1 MKREET
7 MNKERYILTEEE
19 KVSLLNKY
27 KECYICQKSLEGYDR
42 DEIEFDHIYAFA
54 DGYPQDLSNFAP
66 VHASNNPLKLCC
78 HRAKGR
84 KSPIDYREE
93 LRIQN
98 KLEQITGLKD
108 LLTKPIETIYSI
120 DEDNMKI
127 KINDKTLP
135 LYNQKIDNKNNY
147 YFFDVID
154 VKYIGNDEEIQLR
167 PLEAKIFNLIMNLKG
182 NVQLLPSLG
191 RINKGENII
200 KLFDGQHKAVAQ
212 IIGNNKKELMC
223 IVFVDP
229 DITKIREVVY
239 QAHTDFVQQRYKKSH
254 MDAKLADMYKDK
266 ISKYREKV
274 GNSEAAYSEYDI
286 LQGES
291 KSEIT
296 KFIRSSII
304 SELRTESTIIQEYV
318 AQDKNEQKTKP
329 ILWQSLE
336 KFITMYSN
344 LDTVSEKSDSKNNHR
359 IDEIKNL
366 LFILENILEY
376 SIKGKWN
383 PDNSESEHHKL
394 ARTYYYK
401 TAFNNWH
408 SILEKALR
416 MAFDQKKGK
425 AHEGALC
432 YREEYDEE
440 IKERFSTIIKKLFV
454 HPLWVIENNQK
465 EVATANVDNVVTK
478 LFEKEGLDYIYL
490 VDL

>member
-1 MKREET
+1 MDKDR
-7 MNKERYILTEEE
+7 RILTEEE
-19 KVSLLNKY
+19 KLSLLNKY

-42 DEIEFDHIYAFA
+42 NEIEFDHIYAFA
-54 DGYPQDLSNFAP
+54 DGYSQDLADFAP

-78 HRAKGR
+78 HKAKGR
-84 KSPIDYREE
+84 KSPINYREE

-98 KLEQITGLKD
+98 KLEKISGLKN
-108 LLTKPIETIYSI
+108 LLIEPIKSVYSI
-120 DEDNMKI
+120 DENNMKI
-127 KINDKTLP
+127 SINNKILP

-147 YFFDVID
+147 YFFNVID
-154 VKYIGNDEEIQLR
+154 VKYIGNDEIIQLR
-167 PLEAKIFNLIMNLKG
+167 PLEAKIFNLIMNLKE

-212 IIGNNKKELMC
+212 IVGNNKKELMC
-223 IVFVDP
+223 IVFVEP

-266 ISKYREKV
+266 ITKYREKV
-274 GNSEAAYSEYDI
+274 GNPEAAYSEYDI

-296 KFIRSSII
+296 KFLRSSII
-304 SELRTESTIIQEYV
+304 SELRAETTIIQDYV

-336 KFITMYSN
+336 KFITLYSD
-344 LDTVSEKSDSKNNHR
+344 LETMSEKSDDKNNHR

-383 PDNSESEHHKL
+383 PDNLESEHHKL
-394 ARTYYYK
+394 SRTYYYK
-401 TAFNNWH
+401 TAFNNWY

-416 MAFDQKKGK
+416 MAFDQMKGK
-425 AHEGALC
+425 AYEGSLC
-432 YREEYDEE
+432 YREEYDEQ
-440 IKERFSTIIKKLFV
+440 IKDRFSSIIKKLFF

-465 EVATANVDNVVTK
+465 EIATANIDSVVTK

-490 VDL
+490 VNL

>member
-1 MKREET
+1 MDKDR
-7 MNKERYILTEEE
+7 RILTEEE
-19 KVSLLNKY
+19 KISLLDKY
-27 KECYICQKSLEGYDR
+27 KECYICQESLEGYRR

-54 DGYPQDLSNFAP
+54 DGYPQDISNFAP

-84 KSPIDYREE
+84 KSPIDYKEE
-93 LRIQN
+93 LRIKK
-98 KLEQITGLKD
+98 KLDKITGIKN
-108 LLTKPIETIYSI
+108 LLTQPVESVYSI
-120 DEDNMKI
+120 DENNMKI
-127 KINDKTLP
+127 TINNITLP

-167 PLEAKIFNLIMNLKG
+167 PLEAKIFNLIMNLKE
-182 NVQLLPSLG
+182 NVQLLPSLR

-212 IIGNNKKELMC
+212 IVGNNKKELMC

-229 DITKIREVVY
+229 DIARIREVVY

-296 KFIRSSII
+296 MFLRSSII
-304 SELRTESTIIQEYV
+304 SELREESTIIQEYV

-336 KFITMYSN
+336 KFITLYSN
-344 LDTVSEKSDSKNNHR
+344 LETVSEKSDDKNNHR

-383 PDNSESEHHKL
+383 PENSESEHHKL
-394 ARTYYYK
+394 SRTYYYK
-401 TAFNNWH
+401 TAFNNWY

-425 AHEGALC
+425 AYEGALC
-432 YREEYDEE
+432 YREEYDEQ
-440 IKERFSTIIKKLFV
+440 IKERFSFIIKKLFF
-454 HPLWVIENNQK
+454 HPLWLIESNQK
-465 EVATANVDNVVTK
+465 EIATANIDSVVTK
-478 LFEKEGLDYIYL
+478 LFEKERLDYIYL
-490 VDL
+490 VNL

>member
-1 MKREET
+1 MD
-7 MNKERYILTEEE
+7 KERRILTEEE

-27 KECYICQKSLEGYDR
+27 KECYICQESLEGYGR

-54 DGYPQDLSNFAP
+54 DGYSQEINNFAP
-66 VHASNNPLKLCC
+66 VHASNNSLKLCC

-84 KSPIDYREE
+84 KSPIDYKEE
-93 LRIQN
+93 LRIQK
-98 KLEQITGLKD
+98 KLKQISGIKDILK
-108 LLTKPIETIYSI
+108 TPIQSTYSI
-120 DEDNMKI
+120 DENNMQI
-127 KINDKTLP
+127 KINEKILP
-135 LYNQKIDNKNNY
+135 LYNQKIDNRNNY
-147 YFFDVID
+147 YFFDTID
-154 VKYIGNDEEIQLR
+154 IKYIGNDEEIQLR
-167 PLEAKIFNLIMNLKG
+167 PLEAKIFNLIMNLKE

-191 RINKGENII
+191 RINKDENII

-229 DITKIREVVY
+229 DIPKIREVVY

-266 ISKYREKV
+266 IIKYREKI
-274 GNSEAAYSEYDI
+274 GNPEAAYSEYDI

-296 KFIRSSII
+296 KFLRSSII
-304 SELRTESTIIQEYV
+304 NELRTESSIIQEYV

-336 KFITMYSN
+336 KYITLFSN
-344 LDTVSEKSDSKNNHR
+344 LDAVSEKSDSKNNHR

-376 SIKGKWN
+376 SIRNKWN
-383 PDNSESEHHKL
+383 PENPETEHHKL
-394 ARTYYYK
+394 SRTYYYK
-401 TAFNNWH
+401 TAFNNWIT
-408 SILEKALR
+408 ILEKALR
-416 MAFDQKKGK
+416 SAFDLMKGQ
-425 AHEGALC
+425 AYEGALC
-432 YREEYDEE
+432 YRDEYDEK
-440 IKERFSTIIKKLFV
+440 IKDRFSNIIKRLFF

-465 EVATANVDNVVTK
+465 EIATANIDNVVTN
-478 LFEKEGLDYIYL
+478 LFEKEKLDYIYL
-490 VDL
+490 INLEVKK